1 MGFSRNYWIRKDF
14 LLPRTMLWVRP
25 RKDIIHSW
33 DFAKRLSLSLNC
45 TKSDLCVSDDLC
57 LKCSNLTARAFNGR
71 WPTENGFRKKT
82 EMDFYLDQI
91 VKSAIE
97 HLGGGC
103 CFDRKIINDRVTVT
117 TPTSIISPK
126 SVHSEVFYFSCTAA
140 ICLQLNDENKG
151 LENVSIYSKM
161 YPFIVTMY
169 PFIVTMYRIARETS

>member
-1 MGFSRNYWIRKDF
+1 MYSLTSSYFLTNGFWFVLSLQKRPSVVDIFSFVIYLFIIFFKMMGFSRNYWIRKDF

-97 HLGGGC
+97 HLGRGAELLLPRRRQLFPPNQYTRK
-103 CFDRKIINDRVTVT
+103 CF
-117 TPTSIISPK
+117 ISL
-126 SVHSEVFYFSCTAA
+126 V
-140 ICLQLNDENKG
+140 LQQFACN
-151 LENVSIYSKM
+151 
-161 YPFIVTMY
+161 
-169 PFIVTMYRIARETS
+169 